1 MSISGTKTL
10 NLSKNGMSVGDI
22 NYSSSQKPSYR
33 YDLDLSFKPLIGLGL
48 RIDIINVIL
57 ARAGT
62 GKHWREF
69 CQYMEEK
76 KKEMEES
83 RNKPD
88 LNGYVI
94 IFLDLFI
101 EGRLFD
107 GGLKL
112 TYDDEVKLSSEMK
125 GPLNIAIRAG
135 GEFGIRIFI
144 VEGMLNIEGGF
155 SGGIYFGLKAD
166 QDIVGLITGH
176 DRLKFDYK
184 FEVKAGAVGQSDDD
198 GDGQRNSNSDIN
210 DAKIKWEI
218 LSGDFILAPKM
229 EATIPIYNFKE

>member
-1 MSISGTKTL
+1 MPVTPAL
-10 NLSKNGMSVGDI
+10 C
-22 NYSSSQKPSYR
+22 QKR
-33 YDLDLSFKPLIGLGL
+33 YDLDLSFTSLIGLGL
-48 RIDIINVIL
+48 RIDIINVL
-57 ARAGT
+57 LTRVGT

-83 RNKPD
+83 RNRPD

-101 EGRLFD
+101 EGRLLD

-112 TYDDEVKLSSEMK
+112 TYDDEVKLSTEMK
-125 GPLNIAIRAG
+125 GSLNVAIRAG

-155 SGGIYFGLKAD
+155 SGGVYFGLKAD
-166 QDIVGLITGH
+166 QDIVGLIAGH
-176 DRLKFDYK
+176 DGLKFDYK
-184 FEVKAGAVGQSDDD
+184 FEVKAGAVGISDDD
-198 GDGQRNSNSDIN
+198 GDGKRNPNSDIN
-210 DAKIKWEI
+210 DAKIKWE
-218 LSGDFILAPKM
+218 LLKGDFILAPKM